1 MPLVRISLA
10 KGKPAAY
17 RRQVGDAVHRA
28 LVDAAGVP
36 ALDRF
41 QLLTEHEPGDLVY
54 DSNYLGIARTSDLVI
69 VQITLTAGRSLAQKR
84 ALYRRIADNLAA
96 AVGLRPEDAWINLVE
111 VAKENWSFGNGAASY
126 APAATRLEAFRR
138 AGEARRHHRD
148 WT

>member
-10 KGKPAAY
+10 KGKPAHY
-17 RRQVGDAVHRA
+17 RRLVGDAIHRA

-41 QLLTEHEPGDLVY
+41 QLITEHEPGDLVY

-126 APAATRLEAFRR
+126 APAEQAA
-138 AGEARRHHRD
+138 
-148 WT
+148 